1 MSAEW
6 PDTIKKVY
14 VLCKPDKEPNR
25 FKHLIPHLLMKGIP
39 KDRLQLCAPTWSD
52 TLEDEIIFKVYNPF
66 LKRGP
71 LPAFSYKSARL
82 SKGEISLN
90 LNFYAAIQSAAKD
103 LSGNESIMILESDVF
118 LRRDFV
124 PRLNAAIA
132 DLSGEQWDYISLSEG
147 VGTRPLGH
155 APSYYGPS
163 KLYPTPHKWVFRCTD
178 SMILGAEFVKKL
190 TRTFLP
196 FKECLD
202 WELNF
207 QMILHQGKSMW
218 LDPPIAEQGSY
229 YFRDASALP

>member
-1 MSAEW
+1 MSW
-6 PDTIKKVY
+6 PESITRVY
-14 VLCKPDKEPNR
+14 VLCNTEKENAR
-25 FKHLIPHLLMKGIP
+25 FKHLLPHLLMKGIP
-39 KDRLQLCAPTWSD
+39 KDRLRICGPTWGD
-52 TLEDEIIFKVYNPF
+52 TLTDEIIFKVYDPF
-66 LKRGP
+66 MPRGK

-90 LNFYAAIQSAAKD
+90 LNFFAAIQSAAKD
-103 LSGNESIMILESDVF
+103 LSGNESVMILESDVF
-118 LRRDFV
+118 LRRDFLS
-124 PRLNAAIA
+124 RLNEGLV
-132 DLSGEQWDYISLSEG
+132 DVSGQEWDYISLSEG
-147 VGTRPLGH
+147 VGTRPPGH
-155 APSYYGPS
+155 APSYYAPS
-163 KLYPTPHKWVFRCTD
+163 KVYPAPHKWVFRCTD

-207 QMILHQGKSMW
+207 QMILHQGKSLW